1 MSFAAKTL
9 VVLLST
15 RVTFTGC
22 IGVNCVANANVS
34 DIMGKVKQKMLMQY
48 YENVVAELDNEEKI
62 DRDICNSIYL
72 AVAIGSWEIDK

>member
-1 MSFAAKTL
+1 MAEQERTN
-9 VVLLST
+9 
-15 RVTFTGC
+15 
-22 IGVNCVANANVS
+22 GVFVQVPKLPRHIS

-48 YENVVAELDNEEKI
+48 YENVVSELDNEEKI